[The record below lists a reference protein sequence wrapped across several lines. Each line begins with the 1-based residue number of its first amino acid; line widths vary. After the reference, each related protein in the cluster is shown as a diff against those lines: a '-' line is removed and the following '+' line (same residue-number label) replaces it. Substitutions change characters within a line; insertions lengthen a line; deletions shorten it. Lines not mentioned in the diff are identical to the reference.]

1 MRKQLQVYFIIFSL
15 MEEGGH
21 FFASVFNVW
30 VFFDMLANVK
40 KKLEQKLENRKTQ
53 SHHLGF

>member
-1 MRKQLQVYFIIFSL
+1 

-21 FFASVFNVW
+21 FFASVFNVFG
-30 VFFDMLANVK
+30 FFDMLANIK

>member
-1 MRKQLQVYFIIFSL
+1 
-15 MEEGGH
+15 MEEGGGGH
-21 FFASVFNVW
+21 FFASVFNVL
-30 VFFDMLANVK
+30 VFFDMLANIK